1 MSGPMSHV
9 GARHGEGSARGPL
22 PIAVSA
28 PPEVTLTRKQY
39 PGTAAGRGARGNS
52 WRGSMHSGRAGSAE
66 LRGGLSREGQT
77 TRQGAGRDGVGVGWG
92 GGGKPLAGAREPYT
106 LTCPSPAPPARRR
119 LRAAAGRA
127 RTRGARAPPRQSQPR
142 SFKAGRA
149 PRRNRRCR
157 RAAAMAAPSSGNPPP
172 CSSPWGPLE
181 GGSRLSPSPHFRTP
195 PPALCFPIGER
206 LRVGRPG

>member
-1 MSGPMSHV
+1 MSHV

-77 TRQGAGRDGVGVGWG
+77 TRQGAGRDGVGWGWG
-92 GGGKPLAGAREPYT
+92 EVGEGSPWRARASRT
-106 LTCPSPAPPARRR
+106 HSPAPPPPRPPGGGSQQP
-119 LRAAAGRA
+119 RAARA
-127 RTRGARAPPRQSQPR
+127 HEALALRPV
-142 SFKAGRA
+142 
-149 PRRNRRCR
+149 
-157 RAAAMAAPSSGNPPP
+157 
-172 CSSPWGPLE
+172 
-181 GGSRLSPSPHFRTP
+181 SPSPAHSKPGARRVAAAAAAAQPPWPPLPREALPPPRPLGPAGRGLSAVSGPHFRIP
-195 PPALCFPIGER
+195 PPVLCLPIGER
-206 LRVGRPG
+206 LWVGRLG